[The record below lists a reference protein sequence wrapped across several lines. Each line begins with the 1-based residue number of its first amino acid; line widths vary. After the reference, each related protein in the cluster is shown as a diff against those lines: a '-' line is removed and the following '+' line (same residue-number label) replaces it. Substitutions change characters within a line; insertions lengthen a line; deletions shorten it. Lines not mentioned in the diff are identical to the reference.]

1 MVPEVTTALR
11 QNLVKVPE
19 VIKQASGIIILGK
32 KIRSIV
38 FSTDI
43 ALIRNINADAVLAV
57 YPFTPHPA
65 IMQAISMSADIPIL
79 AGIGGGLTHGERSM
93 NMSLFAESLGSL
105 SVVLNAPTP
114 VTTIQRVEEVID
126 IPIILTVVSAKTDLA
141 PYLAAG
147 VDIVNISG
155 AAATVEIIKSVRQ
168 RYPELP
174 IIATGGPTDA
184 TIAAAIAA
192 GANAI
197 SYTPPSNGALFKA
210 KMAHYRE
217 DANKEID

>member
-155 AAATVEIIKSVRQ
+155 AAATVEIVKSVRQ

>member
-105 SVVLNAPTP
+105 AVVLNAPTP

>member
-19 VIKQASGIIILGK
+19 VIKQASGMIILGK

-105 SVVLNAPTP
+105 AVVLNAPTP
-114 VTTIQRVEEVID
+114 VATIQRVEEVID

-155 AAATVEIIKSVRQ
+155 AAATADIVAKVRQ

-174 IIATGGPTDA
+174 IIATGGPTTA
-184 TIAAAIAA
+184 SIAAVIAA
-192 GANAI
+192 GANAV
-197 SYTPPSNGALFKA
+197 SYTPPSNGELFKE

-217 DANKEID
+217 DANQ

>member
-11 QNLVKVPE
+11 HNLVKVPE
-19 VIKQASGIIILGK
+19 VIKQASGMIILGK

-105 SVVLNAPTP
+105 AVVLNAPTP
-114 VTTIQRVEEVID
+114 VNTIQQVEAVID
-126 IPIILTVVSAKTDLA
+126 IPIILTVVSAQTDLA

-147 VDIVNISG
+147 VDIVNIAG
-155 AAATVEIIKSVRQ
+155 AAATTDIVKTVRQ
-168 RYPELP
+168 RYPKLP

-184 TIAAAIAA
+184 SIAAVIAA
-192 GANAI
+192 GANAV
-197 SYTPPSNGALFKA
+197 SYTPPSNGALFRE

-217 DANKEID
+217 DANQAAK

>member
-114 VTTIQRVEEVID
+114 VATIQRVEEVID

-155 AAATVEIIKSVRQ
+155 AAATVEIVKSVRQ